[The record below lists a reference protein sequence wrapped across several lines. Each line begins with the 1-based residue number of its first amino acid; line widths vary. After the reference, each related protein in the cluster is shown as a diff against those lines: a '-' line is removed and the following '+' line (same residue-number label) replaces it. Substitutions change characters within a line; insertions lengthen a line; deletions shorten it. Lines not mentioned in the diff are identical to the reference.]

1 MAASAPATDRLRVLI
16 VEDSRDARTTMRMML
31 SLAYGFVVF
40 EAATGESGIAT
51 ALLERP
57 DVVLIDLGLPDIGG
71 HEVARR
77 IRAALDE
84 RDTLLVAL
92 TGYGTPE
99 DYASTRE
106 AGFDLH
112 LVKPVASAEL
122 AQLFA
127 RRKEMRA
134 QPDV

>member
-84 RDTLLVAL
+84 RETLLVAL

-99 DYASTRE
+99 DYASTRD